1 MRALIGFGHPLVT
14 IIWALSF
21 AGILLWMG
29 WQLLRGRLVTFLSTQ
44 IFFLFFLP
52 IVLQYPFTFSPLN
65 GLTIGPENYENYQ
78 SQIDAAFLISLT
90 GMIALLTGYGACG
103 QRTGRL
109 LPLTFVTSGLRIWS
123 QSVFLQISS
132 GFILLLFVL
141 LASVGLLGAG
151 GARNIAQSQPAIRP
165 IYNIAHVL
173 LPLTIALCFFV
184 GLRARRRTILLLG
197 ILNTALAALTG
208 ARTVALGG
216 LLLYVMA
223 LLIHSSLLS
232 RLSFAKVLK
241 LIPIA
246 GGLLLAAVY
255 LGDVREGQYNMLRTV
270 ATLGL
275 KLFYGNSFSDLRDFA
290 WVKSYWNGDFYLGWT
305 QAAGLLAFIPS
316 ALSPF
321 RAEWN
326 WGVLTTTLVGQDPL
340 INPGLRTGL
349 FGETF
354 FNFGIPGVI
363 VAGFLYGYF
372 IRRMHNSCF
381 LTTHTSSPYEAQ
393 LKILAGLVTI
403 NLAGSLLNT
412 AGFYSFYITVA
423 VLGGLQVLEFMV
435 RSMRLGSFGGPAPHT
450 SSSAP
455 PA

>member
-14 IIWALSF
+14 LIWGLLLV
-21 AGILLWMG
+21 GIVSWMG
-29 WQLLRGRLVTFLSTQ
+29 WQFLRGRLVTFLSTQ

-78 SQIDAAFLISLT
+78 SFIDPAFLISIA
-90 GMIALLTGYGACG
+90 GMIALLVGYAACG
-103 QRTGRL
+103 RRSGRL
-109 LPLTFVTSGLRIWS
+109 LPLTVVTSGMRIWS
-123 QSVFLQISS
+123 QRVFLQISS

-141 LASVGLLGAG
+141 LASVGLLGAA
-151 GARNIAQSQPAIRP
+151 GARNIAQSQPALRP

-184 GLRARRRTILLLG
+184 GLQARRRTILLLG

-223 LLIHSSLLS
+223 LLIHTSLLN
-232 RLSFAKVLK
+232 RLSVAKVLK

-246 GGLLLAAVY
+246 GGLLLMAVY
-255 LGDVREGQYNMLRTV
+255 LGDVREGQYNLLRTI

-275 KLFYGNSFSDLRDFA
+275 KLFYGNNFSDLRDFA
-290 WVKSYWNGDFYLGWT
+290 WVKSYWNGEFYLGWT

-316 ALSPF
+316 ALSRF
-321 RAEWN
+321 RSEWN
-326 WGVLTTTLVGQDPL
+326 WGVITSTLVGQDPL
-340 INPGLRTGL
+340 VNPGVRTGL

-354 FNFGIPGVI
+354 FNFGVPGVI

-372 IRRMHNSCF
+372 VRRVHNVCLS
-381 LTTHTSSPYEAQ
+381 TTYSSSPYEAR
-393 LKILAGLVTI
+393 LKILAGLLTI

-435 RSMRLGSFGGPAPHT
+435 RSLRLGHLGSPGAH
-450 SSSAP
+450 SASSAP

>member
-1 MRALIGFGHPLVT
+1 VRALIGFGHPLVT
-14 IIWALSF
+14 LLWGLSF
-21 AGILLWMG
+21 AGIVWWMV
-29 WQLLRGRLVTFLSTQ
+29 WLLLRRRLVTFLSSQ

-52 IVLQYPFTFSPLN
+52 VVLQYPFTFSPLN
-65 GLTIGPENYENYQ
+65 GLTIGPENFETYQ
-78 SQIDAAFLISLT
+78 SQIDS
-90 GMIALLTGYGACG
+90 ALLITLAGMGALLVGYGWCG
-103 QRTGRL
+103 HRSGRL
-109 LPLTFVTSGLRIWS
+109 PPLTLVTSGLRIWL

-141 LASVGLLGAG
+141 LASVGLLGAE
-151 GARNIAQSQPAIRP
+151 GARNIAQSQPALRP

-173 LPLTIALCFFV
+173 LPLTIALCLFV
-184 GLRARRRTILLLG
+184 GFRAHRRTMLALG
-197 ILNTALAALTG
+197 IMNTALAALTG

-223 LLIHSSLLS
+223 LLIHRSLLG
-232 RLSFAKVLK
+232 RLSVGGVLK

-255 LGDVREGQYNMLRTV
+255 LGDVREGQYNLLRTV

-275 KLFYGNSFSDLRDFA
+275 KLFYGNNFSDLRDFA
-290 WVKSYWNGDFYLGWT
+290 WVKSFWNGDYYLGWT

-316 ALSPF
+316 AVSPF

-326 WGVLTTTLVGQDPL
+326 WGVITTTLVGQDPL

-354 FNFGIPGVI
+354 FNFGLPGVF

-372 IRRMHNSCF
+372 IRRVHNVC
-381 LTTHTSSPYEAQ
+381 LVAARTAAPYEAQ
-393 LKILAGLVTI
+393 LKILAGLITI

-423 VLGGLQVLEFMV
+423 VLSGLQVLEFMI
-435 RSMRLGSFGGPAPHT
+435 RSMRHGQMGSPAPDAAST
-450 SSSAP
+450 APSA
-455 PA
+455 